1 MALKW
6 RTTESGRPLVSLQ
19 KATFRQGDCVL
30 FPNTEWILRA
40 GECWGLIGDSGEGR
54 GALVHA
60 LCGEIPVEKG
70 EVEYGYGSLDPSL
83 ENAPEEG
90 VVHVLFADYQIE
102 ASQRNSWAQ
111 SRWNSGL
118 DTDEHRVADFLSFN
132 EVHEINPF
140 EVRDE
145 DPRVEKRF
153 RALRREAIRLLDI
166 KPLLDRTLDQ
176 LSNGERRKVFL
187 VRALLRDPVLL
198 VLEHP
203 FEGLDREYVAH
214 LQMVFERLHAHGLNL
229 VFSVPSLEDLPDL
242 VTHVVEIKRHRI
254 TTIGKKKK
262 RGKAK
267 PERAVQLCLPREW
280 RRRIKKRKLPNPLV
294 SMQNVHVS
302 VESKEILRGVDWVI
316 EPGSCWALSGPNG
329 AGKSTLL
336 SLLQGDNPQAYAN
349 DISLFGKTLGPGQSV
364 WDVKRRI
371 GSVSPEQHVY
381 FPGDLTALEV
391 VCTGFFDSIRL
402 FDGCGPVR
410 RGIAMDWLSCL
421 GLGEQADGL
430 FSALPAEQQRLVLI
444 ARAVVKQ
451 VDLLILDEPCMGLNQ
466 THRRQ
471 LIDLIDRIVKAMGC
485 TLIYVSHRR
494 DEWPAC
500 IDHRLVLREG
510 QVSGK
515 P

>member
-1 MALKW
+1 MLGFD
-6 RTTESGRPLVSLQ
+6 RR
-19 KATFRQGDCVL
+19 FRG
-30 FPNTEWILRA
+30 
-40 GECWGLIGDSGEGR
+40 GR

-70 EVEYGYGSLDPSL
+70 AVEYGYGSLDPSL

-187 VRALLRDPVLL
+187 VRSLLRDPVLL

-229 VFSVPSLEDLPDL
+229 VFPFPLWRIYRN

-262 RGKAK
+262 RGKVK
-267 PERAVQLCLPREW
+267 PERAVQLVCRE
-280 RRRIKKRKLPNPLV
+280 
-294 SMQNVHVS
+294 
-302 VESKEILRGVDWVI
+302 
-316 EPGSCWALSGPNG
+316 NG
-329 AGKSTLL
+329 AEDQEAKTSEST
-336 SLLQGDNPQAYAN
+336 
-349 DISLFGKTLGPGQSV
+349 
-364 WDVKRRI
+364 
-371 GSVSPEQHVY
+371 
-381 FPGDLTALEV
+381 
-391 VCTGFFDSIRL
+391 
-402 FDGCGPVR
+402 
-410 RGIAMDWLSCL
+410 
-421 GLGEQADGL
+421 GEH
-430 FSALPAEQQRLVLI
+430 AERP
-444 ARAVVKQ
+444 RF
-451 VDLLILDEPCMGLNQ
+451 C
-466 THRRQ
+466 
-471 LIDLIDRIVKAMGC
+471 
-485 TLIYVSHRR
+485 
-494 DEWPAC
+494 
-500 IDHRLVLREG
+500 
-510 QVSGK
+510 
-515 P
+515 